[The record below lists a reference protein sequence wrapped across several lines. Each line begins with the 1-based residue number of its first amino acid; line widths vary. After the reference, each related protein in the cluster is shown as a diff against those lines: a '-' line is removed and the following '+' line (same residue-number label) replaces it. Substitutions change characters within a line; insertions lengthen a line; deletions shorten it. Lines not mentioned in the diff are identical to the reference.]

1 MGGKSEGRG
10 ADVHSVRRVDILAD
24 RYYAFPGMK
33 TLTIK
38 VPDELFAEIS
48 RAAEIRK
55 VPKSEVVRERL
66 LAKSRTAGGGS
77 LWDRMEDLVIGSD
90 SLPMDLSSNKGHLK
104 DYGKKRSD

>member
-1 MGGKSEGRG
+1 MSR
-10 ADVHSVRRVDILAD
+10 
-24 RYYAFPGMK
+24 MK

-66 LAKSRTAGGGS
+66 LEKSTAAGTGLGS

-90 SLPMDLSSNKGHLK
+90 SLPRDLSSNKGHLK
-104 DYGKKRSD
+104 DYGKKGSD

>member
-1 MGGKSEGRG
+1 MSR
-10 ADVHSVRRVDILAD
+10 
-24 RYYAFPGMK
+24 MK

-66 LAKSRTAGGGS
+66 LEKSTAAGTGLGS

-90 SLPMDLSSNKGHLK
+90 SLPGDLSSNKGHLK
-104 DYGKKRSD
+104 DYGKKGSD